1 MEKKKKETANIGAV
15 EPARENSVTL
25 QLTVHKPMVI
35 AV

>member
-15 EPARENSVTL
+15 EPVRENSVTL